1 MTRTHL
7 EKGNPYRTALV
18 ALVHSIDAQ
27 IPLAEEDRVLIM
39 YSLNT
44 EEKIKRYNEWVKSRL
59 DGETLNAT
67 ETEVIQTAVKIGK
80 EG

>member
-1 MTRTHL
+1 
-7 EKGNPYRTALV
+7 
-18 ALVHSIDAQ
+18 
-27 IPLAEEDRVLIM
+27 M

>member
-1 MTRTHL
+1 M
-7 EKGNPYRTALV
+7 

>member
-1 MTRTHL
+1 MHAI
-7 EKGNPYRTALV
+7 N
-18 ALVHSIDAQ
+18 AQ